1 MASGRGAVAALG
13 PPCVV
18 AAAVAALDQGTK
30 AWVTAALGP
39 EAGRRVVELL
49 GTLVVFDYV
58 ENRGAA
64 FGVLQGAGALLAV
77 LAVAVLGGLVWF
89 CLRQPPGAWWA
100 MVGIGLVMGGAVGN
114 LVDRVRL
121 GYVVD
126 FVAVGWWPRFNL
138 ADGAITVGVVCL
150 AIQSL
155 WGDGMD
161 QRADG
166 ALRGEG
172 GAGRDRPVVDG

>member
-1 MASGRGAVAALG
+1 MIT
-13 PPCVV
+13 
-18 AAAVAALDQGTK
+18 ALDQAAK

-39 EAGRRVVELL
+39 GAGRQVIEVLGADVVL
-49 GTLVVFDYV
+49 DYV

-64 FGVLQGAGALLAV
+64 FGVLQGAGAVLVV

-89 CLRQPPGAWWA
+89 CLRQPPGAWWGTGG
-100 MVGIGLVMGGAVGN
+100 VGLIMGGALGN

-126 FVAVGWWPRFNL
+126 FVAIGWWPRFNL
-138 ADGAITVGVVCL
+138 ADSAITIGIICL

-155 WGDGMD
+155 WAGEVRGG
-161 QRADG
+161 AGG

-172 GAGRDRPVVDG
+172 AGRDGRSIVDG